1 MDESIIYYSGPRFDR
16 SGATLHRMLVAKAW
30 CTKRNLKYIGCPISP
45 DDNETRKLLKYLNIE
60 NTYCWWWISHDQE
73 KKKDK
78 SKYRQVP
85 PIKLNTEEE
94 NFTPEVVNKITS
106 NFNYTFNEIY
116 QKKFFT
122 ITIHIRRG
130 DVSIRNGGPRP
141 DRNRY
146 TYNKYYKD
154 ILQKALEELKNHSF
168 HVVINICSE
177 SKTSES
183 FDEFKELK
191 SNDCSVNMYLD
202 TELQNVF
209 NLMIHADIFIMA
221 KSSFSFVPA
230 IYNKRCIVYEPFWH
244 KKLNHWLDSTEEDFD
259 EQLKQEIKNLI
270 EKYHQ

>member
-1 MDESIIYYSGPRFDR
+1 MDETIMYYSGPKLDR
-16 SGATLHRMLVAKAW
+16 SGATLHRMLVSNAW
-30 CTKRNLKYIGCPISP
+30 CTKRNLKYIGCPIRP
-45 DDNETRKLLKYLNIE
+45 DDYETRKLLKYLNIE
-60 NTYCWWWISHDQE
+60 NTYCWWWISCDQE
-73 KKKDK
+73 KNKDK
-78 SKYRQVP
+78 SKYRRVP
-85 PIKLNTEEE
+85 PINLDTEEE

-106 NFNYTFNEIY
+106 NFNYTFNEAY
-116 QKKFFT
+116 QKMFFT

-130 DVSIRNGGPRP
+130 DISINYGGPNP
-141 DRNRY
+141 DRPRY

-154 ILQKALEELKNHSF
+154 ILKKALEELKNYSF
-168 HVVINICSE
+168 HVVINICSQ

-191 SNDCSVNMYLD
+191 TNNCSINIYLD
-202 TELQNVF
+202 TELENVF

-270 EKYHQ
+270 EKYHK